1 VIKLDSILADLTSP
15 LRLEYL
21 SIPIAAILFVALALP
36 VIWLGM
42 RSLNWLGATRKWV
55 SISLRLSII
64 WVLVLLL
71 CGAHWVKRNRDLEVI
86 VLRDISTSTNS
97 VTPPPGKTLCSAVDD
112 LIREECRDKR
122 GGDRI
127 GVIGFAQQPRVEAPP
142 DDRLHLDAHPL
153 QTGGDGTDIAS
164 ALKLS
169 LASFRRDAMHRLVL
183 VSDGNA
189 TQGDTDAAICTA
201 TSMGIPIDVLPLH
214 YEIRRDVLFDRLTT
228 PALQRENEPFS
239 LDMILRSSSLVP
251 VSGSISITQ
260 NGLPIDLDPQTP
272 GVQSATRVTLR
283 AGANPFN
290 LKLPPMHGAGLQQ
303 FHATFQA
310 DRAIDD
316 ALSGNDT
323 ADAFTFIRGKG
334 QVLFVDGVGEPASA
348 GGVFLSEL
356 RAQGIDITEP
366 NHITPQQFPSRLLDL
381 ANYDAILLAN
391 VPRGPGGLSSEQD
404 RILSQYVRDLGGGL
418 LVIGGPDA
426 LGAGNW
432 HGSELEKV
440 LPVDCGIP
448 AERILPAGALVLVVD
463 HSGSMSEPMPGDAS
477 VSKQFVASESA
488 ILALQTLQH
497 DDLVGVIGFAS
508 NPRWMVNLAANE
520 HPALAAEKI
529 RAMQPTEGTNICPA
543 LEEAC
548 AALEKIPAD
557 QAGVKRVLL
566 LTDGV
571 SESGD
576 YQRLLA
582 RMRSANITLSTV
594 AVGTDADRRLLGYL
608 AQQGGGR
615 AHTVDSPGQL
625 KQIFIRE
632 ARMLRRQLIH
642 EPIGGIDLVTSGEVP
657 AMPKLAGMVLT
668 SVKPDPT
675 IVVPIVAN
683 NRYHDPIFAHWQIG
697 LGRAGVFT
705 SDATA
710 RWAPLW
716 IASPNFGR
724 FWAETIRNI
733 ARPPMSGDFDIR
745 TIRDGPHTRLIVE
758 AFNGDGAAK
767 SFIRF
772 TGKFAGP
779 DPDRASAGIDL
790 QQTGPGRYEAML
802 DTPDSGNYAAAISYT
817 APDGTT
823 GSLVAGVS
831 IPQSVELRDMQSNES
846 YLAEIA
852 SRTGGRLLSA
862 LDRASRAGLFDRE
875 GLTPSISSHPI
886 DDVLLMVLM
895 GMLVTDV
902 AVRRIRW
909 DWPTIKHW
917 ALAGIAMIQSFTTTR
932 KIDARQTMAALKKVH
947 EHAIPKPGA
956 MRVAVPSSSTSR
968 IHPARSKQK
977 PPVSCLSS
985 LKAAKQR
992 AIDEIK
998 ERGRM

>member
-1 VIKLDSILADLTSP
+1 MIQFESILADLTTP

-21 SIPIAAILFVALALP
+21 SVPIAAILFVALALP

-71 CGAHWVKRNRDLEVI
+71 CGAHWVRRNRDLEVI
-86 VLRDISTSTNS
+86 VLRDVSTSTSS
-97 VTPPPGKTLCSAVDD
+97 VTPPAGKTLCSAVDD

-122 GGDRI
+122 SGDRI
-127 GVIGFAQQPRVEAPP
+127 GVIGFAQTPRVEAPP
-142 DDRLHLDAHPL
+142 DDRLHLDTHPL

-169 LASFRRDAMHRLVL
+169 LASFRHDAMHRLVL

-189 TQGDTDAAICTA
+189 TQGDTDGAICTA
-201 TSMGIPIDVLPLH
+201 TSMQIPIDVLPLH
-214 YEIRRDVLFDRLTT
+214 YEIRRDVLFDRMTA
-228 PALQRENEPFS
+228 PAIQREGEPFS
-239 LDMILRSSSLVP
+239 IDLILRSTSLTA
-251 VSGSISITQ
+251 VSGAISVTQ

-272 GVQSATRVTLR
+272 GVQSATRVTIR

-290 LKLPPMHGAGLQQ
+290 LKVPPAHVAGLQQ
-303 FHATFQA
+303 FHTSFQA

-316 ALSGNDT
+316 ALAGNNG
-323 ADAFTFIRGKG
+323 ADAFTFVRGKG
-334 QVLFVDGVGEPASA
+334 QILFVDGEPASA
-348 GGVFLSEL
+348 GGAFP
-356 RAQGIDITEP
+356 RALHSQGIEIAAE
-366 NHITPQQFPSRLLDL
+366 NHITPQQFPTRLLDL
-381 ANYDAILLAN
+381 ASYDAIIVSN
-391 VPRGPGGLSSEQD
+391 VPRGPGGLSPDQD

-440 LPVDCGIP
+440 LPVDCDIP
-448 AERILPAGALVLVVD
+448 AERILPAGAIVIVID
-463 HSGSMSEPMPGDAS
+463 HSGSMTEPMPGDAS
-477 VSKQFVASESA
+477 VSKQDVASESA
-488 ILALQTLQH
+488 ILALQTLGR
-497 DDLVGVIGFAS
+497 DDLVGVVGFAQ
-508 NPRWMVNLAANE
+508 NPRWVVNLAINSN
-520 HPALAAEKI
+520 PVAAAQRI
-529 RAMQPTEGTNICPA
+529 RAMQAAEGTNICPA

-548 AALEKIPAD
+548 CALEKVPAD
-557 QAGVKRVLL
+557 SVGVKRILL

-571 SESGD
+571 SEGGD

-582 RMRSANITLSTV
+582 RLRDAKITLSTI
-594 AVGTDADRRLLGYL
+594 AVGADADRRLLAFL
-608 AQQGGGR
+608 ARQSGGG
-615 AHTVDSPGQL
+615 AHVVDSAGQL
-625 KQIFIRE
+625 KQVFTRE

-642 EPIGGIDLVTSGEVP
+642 EPIGGIDLVQSGELP

-668 SVKPDPT
+668 SVKSGPT
-675 IVVPIVAN
+675 VQVPIVSDG
-683 NRYHDPIFAHWQIG
+683 RYHDPVLAHWQCG
-697 LGRAGVFT
+697 LGRAAVFT
-705 SDATA
+705 GDATA

-716 IASPNFGR
+716 IGSSNFGR
-724 FWAETIRNI
+724 FWAQTIRSV

-745 TIRDGPHTRLIVE
+745 TVRDGSHTRLIVE
-758 AFNGDGAAK
+758 AFKDDGTVK
-767 SFIRF
+767 SFF
-772 TGKFAGP
+772 HFVGKLAGP
-779 DPDRASAGIDL
+779 DPDRPSADIDL
-790 QQTGPGRYEAML
+790 QQTGPGRYEALL
-802 DTPDSGNYAAAISYT
+802 DTPDSGNYAAAVRYT
-817 APDGTT
+817 APDGSS

-852 SRTGGRLLSA
+852 SRTGGRLLSP

-875 GLTPSISSHPI
+875 GLAPSESSQPI

-909 DWPTIKHW
+909 DWPTMKHW
-917 ALAGIAMIQSFTTTR
+917 AIASVALIQSFTTTR

-947 EHAIPKPGA
+947 EHATPKPGA
-956 MRVAVPSSSTSR
+956 MRVVVTPTIANVKQSVCHSNEKS
-968 IHPARSKQK
+968 PA
-977 PPVSCLSS
+977 SCLNS

-992 AIDEIK
+992 AMDEIR